1 MDNWLKGKTAII
13 IGERDGVQ
21 GPAIAACLEAAGAN
35 VVFKVTECF
44 VWTAAGTMDPENQGQ
59 VKTIAERAQKDMVP
73 KSDMLVVL
81 GASDLDGV
89 MITAET
95 VTTGDPTFSGPLAGV
110 SLGLPVYHI
119 LEPDVRAMIPED
131 VYEEN
136 VGIWTLAV
144 EQERLDKIGQELKM
158 LREKGQSNG

>member
-1 MDNWLKGKTAII
+1 
-13 IGERDGVQ
+13 
-21 GPAIAACLEAAGAN
+21 
-35 VVFKVTECF
+35 
-44 VWTAAGTMDPENQGQ
+44 MDPENQGQ
-59 VKTIAERAQKDMVP
+59 VKTIAERAQKDKVP
-73 KSDMLVVL
+73 KSDILVVL

-95 VTTGDPTFSGPLAGV
+95 VTTGDPTFAGPLAGV

-119 LEPDVRAMIPED
+119 LEPEVRGMIPED

-144 EQERLDKIGQELKM
+144 EQEKLDKIGQELKM
-158 LREKGQSNG
+158 LREKSNANV